1 MGDVAVSMS
10 QSSPKVLERSSL
22 LSPVFGDR
30 YTRYVNV
37 LRFVLPILLFVVA
50 NGFELYEH
58 WGEVSVLQN
67 YQLLG
72 EILVFG
78 MLGPLLVF
86 AWLSYIGVLIKR
98 LNLANKQMA
107 SLNQNLERQVMERT
121 AALAQRNEELA
132 RMNKELQRLD
142 QLKSDFVSLVSH
154 ELRAPLTTLNGAIEM
169 TLHSSHPMPPQSQ
182 RMLEVM
188 ASESSRLTRLV
199 QTILD
204 ISRLEAG
211 KITFNFGPVAL
222 KPVVARCVNSS
233 LDCSNRPIFWATE
246 TGVPPAWADEIYL
259 EEVVR
264 NLLVNADKY
273 SPAGKPVEI
282 GIHRSAETQDCLQ
295 IVITDHGTGIPPDEQ
310 QRVFERFHRRRRN
323 EDDGSSGWGLGLYF
337 ARMLTEA
344 QNGILTVKSP
354 VFSDDRFPGAQFT
367 ITLPVAKETLTD
379 A

>member
-1 MGDVAVSMS
+1 
-10 QSSPKVLERSSL
+10 
-22 LSPVFGDR
+22 
-30 YTRYVNV
+30 
-37 LRFVLPILLFVVA
+37 
-50 NGFELYEH
+50 
-58 WGEVSVLQN
+58 
-67 YQLLG
+67 
-72 EILVFG
+72 
-78 MLGPLLVF
+78 
-86 AWLSYIGVLIKR
+86 
-98 LNLANKQMA
+98 
-107 SLNQNLERQVMERT
+107 
-121 AALAQRNEELA
+121 
-132 RMNKELQRLD
+132 
-142 QLKSDFVSLVSH
+142 
-154 ELRAPLTTLNGAIEM
+154 M